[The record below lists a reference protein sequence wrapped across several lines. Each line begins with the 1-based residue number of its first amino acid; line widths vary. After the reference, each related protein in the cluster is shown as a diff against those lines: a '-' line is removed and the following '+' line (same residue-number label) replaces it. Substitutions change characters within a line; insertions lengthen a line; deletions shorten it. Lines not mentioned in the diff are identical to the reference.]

1 MAPQLL
7 CCLRHITRNRAIRQ
21 TNRPVRCRL
30 EPERM
35 LARLGAR
42 HHQPSLCRLYLH
54 HLCLG
59 RGVEPAGRHG
69 RAGHVEARERR
80 RRSQLQVHC
89 KVIVFVTFLSF
100 GLLFRG
106 SVFDFQIFF
115 YAELPLPR
123 SDGRRW
129 KARFRCLPCLVAL
142 YFILKGLRPA
152 LICL

>member
-59 RGVEPAGRHG
+59 CGVEPAGRHG
-69 RAGHVEARERR
+69 RAGHVEAREWR

-100 GLLFRG
+100 GLLFHG

-115 YAELPLPR
+115 MQSFRFLGALGEG
-123 SDGRRW
+123 GRHVFAAYHASSR
-129 KARFRCLPCLVAL
+129 
-142 YFILKGLRPA
+142 YILS
-152 LICL
+152 